1 MAHNFALQP
10 LLELMQER
18 TDEASRRLGQLIAAE
33 QNSRQQLSMLEE
45 YRNEYVERLR
55 QTTQA
60 GTTRQIIA
68 NYQEF
73 LRRIEEAIEQQTKQV
88 RQSESNTL
96 RGQQHWRTQNTRL
109 KAIDTLAIRHEEKL
123 RKHEDKKAQKLLDEF
138 TTRKFSTPKE
148 DS

>member
-55 QTTQA
+55 QATQA

-73 LRRIEEAIEQQTKQV
+73 LRRIEEAIEQQTKRLSQV
-88 RQSESNTL
+88 TDAFAARRMDQTV
-96 RGQQHWRTQNTRL
+96 
-109 KAIDTLAIRHEEKL
+109 KAALAGRNLNEIEE
-123 RKHEDKKAQKLLDEF
+123 
-138 TTRKFSTPKE
+138 
-148 DS
+148 